1 MQWILTLNFYS
12 VLHYSHPNYVFVCL
26 FACLRP
32 CTIHIYGYI
41 LPKIEGPLVGTDES
55 GKSRKC
61 DIQFYMAI
69 EGMCGWHSNYNTD
82 VPWVKGVSTTE
93 LYTTEQALTA
103 IRMSGILACTFNAI
117 GTDMALPF
125 GGYGVLGVCNDT
137 AALVD
142 FAVRGETNMYPLLST
157 GRYLLVRNNKY

>member
-1 MQWILTLNFYS
+1 
-12 VLHYSHPNYVFVCL
+12 
-26 FACLRP
+26 
-32 CTIHIYGYI
+32 
-41 LPKIEGPLVGTDES
+41 
-55 GKSRKC
+55 
-61 DIQFYMAI
+61 
-69 EGMCGWHSNYNTD
+69 MCGWHSNYNTD

-157 GRYLLVRNNKY
+157 GRYLLVRNKKY